1 MFAEATL
8 TLTLDYALTMTL
20 STTLPVIHADRVLRT
35 PESRFASIAD
45 FPYPPHYVEVGGLRI
60 ACIDEG
66 PRDAAPVLLMHGE
79 PTWSYLYRKMIPPL
93 VAAGHRVIA
102 PDLVGFGRSDKPSH
116 PTNYS
121 YRNHVSW
128 MNAWLAAMDLRDI
141 TLFCQDWGS
150 LIGLR
155 MLTHTPERFATAVL
169 GNGGLPT
176 GQGRSV
182 PPAFKI
188 WRAFARWSPWF
199 PIGRIVA
206 SGCTEG
212 LSPAEIAAYDAPFP
226 TRRHRIA
233 ARLFPRFVP
242 TTPND
247 PERIANEDAWHV
259 LESWQ
264 KPFLTLFSTRDPITR
279 GGERMFQKR
288 VPGAAGQPH
297 TLIRGAGHFLQE
309 DKGEELARKIH
320 EFIMASRQ

>member
-1 MFAEATL
+1 VTSAP
-8 TLTLDYALTMTL
+8 
-20 STTLPVIHADRVLRT
+20 TLPVIHADRVLRT
-35 PESRFASIAD
+35 PEACFAQITD
-45 FPYPPHYVEVGGLRI
+45 FPYPVHYTTVGGLRI

-66 PRDAAPVLLMHGE
+66 PRTAAPVLLMHGE

-93 VAAGHRVIA
+93 LAAGHRVVA

-116 PTNYS
+116 PADYS
-121 YRNHVSW
+121 YAHHVRW
-128 MNAWLAAMDLRDI
+128 MNAWLEAMNLRDI

-155 MLTHTPERFATAVL
+155 MLTAAPERFARVVL
-169 GNGGLPT
+169 ANGGLPT
-176 GQGRSV
+176 GAEGNIPR
-182 PPAFKI
+182 AFKL

-206 SGCTEG
+206 AGCAVP

-226 TRRHRIA
+226 TGRHRLA

-242 TTPND
+242 TEADD
-247 PERIANEDAWHV
+247 PERAANEAAWRV
-259 LESWQ
+259 LAQWH

-279 GGERMFQKR
+279 GGERSFQQR

-297 TLIRGAGHFLQE
+297 ERIRGAGHFLQE
-309 DKGEELARKIH
+309 DKGAELAGKIN
-320 EFIMASRQ
+320 EFIAATAAARSPDAAP

>member
-1 MFAEATL
+1 MLPTL
-8 TLTLDYALTMTL
+8 
-20 STTLPVIHADRVLRT
+20 HADRVLRT
-35 PESRFASIAD
+35 PESRFAAIPD
-45 FPYPPHYVEVGGLRI
+45 FPYAPQFLEVGGLRI

-79 PTWSYLYRKMIPPL
+79 PTWSFLYRKMIPPL
-93 VAAGHRVIA
+93 LAAGHRVIA

-116 PTNYS
+116 PADHS
-121 YRNHVSW
+121 YRNHVLW
-128 MNAWLAAMDLRDI
+128 MNAWLEAMDLRGI

-155 MLTHTPERFATAVL
+155 MLTDAPERFARAVL

-176 GQGRSV
+176 GEARGV
-182 PPAFKI
+182 PAAFRI

-206 SGCTEG
+206 SGCAAG
-212 LSPAEIAAYDAPFP
+212 LTPAEIAAYDAPFP
-226 TRRHRIA
+226 TRRHRLA

-242 TTPND
+242 TTLED
-247 PERIANEDAWHV
+247 PERSANQQAWRV
-259 LESWQ
+259 LETWD

-279 GGERMFQKR
+279 GGERIFQKR
-288 VPGAAGQPH
+288 VPGARGQPH

-309 DKGEELARKIH
+309 DKGAELAQKIH
-320 EFIMASRQ
+320 EFIMASR